1 MSKRGRNNNEEFR
14 AFKAKMAKK
23 RMGKEEPTGSSSD
36 MDYITVQRLSSNV
49 EGRYQKYARIGAL
62 TMVPLGCEPTISNI
76 KEACKRFFKAEDME
90 CDILAG
96 ERGPSWTETNQI
108 SNWKK
113 ALHVRFIE
121 RSEESQIC
129 EKVEIKK
136 TKSEATPEKPAR
148 PMSTRV
154 VASVPLSAMLK
165 VGKLIQPTVDI
176 VSVQLEEFDL
186 GEKSW
191 RNPFEARLSL
201 SKEKFASGSFREAYL
216 STALSELAP
225 GKYVLKKFKQDQV
238 KEIERLFSSME
249 THTRKMV
256 QMNALARNF
265 AQKLAAEAPVE
276 YGSHL
281 NYIKVYFGKLYGQC
295 VTVEEYLE
303 GTFQKHVNNNGYVCG
318 DGGELSS
325 KVETFSHYTYVKS
338 GTQLMVLDIQGVGY
352 SLSDPEIA
360 TSELLD
366 NTDNSIFF
374 CCGNLSSQAIY
385 KFKEEHI
392 CNRFCDLLELDKL

>member
-1 MSKRGRNNNEEFR
+1 MVSKMSKRGRNNNEEFR
-14 AFKAKMAKK
+14 AFKAKMTKE
-23 RMGKEEPTGSSSD
+23 RMRKEEPTGSASD
-36 MDYITVQRLSSNV
+36 MEYITVQRLSSDV

-76 KEACKRFFKAEDME
+76 KEACKRKAEDME

-96 ERGPSWTETNQI
+96 ERGPSWTETSQI
-108 SNWKK
+108 SNWK

-121 RSEESQIC
+121 RSEESQMC
-129 EKVEIKK
+129 EKVEMKK
-136 TKSEATPEKPAR
+136 TKSEITPEKPAR
-148 PMSTRV
+148 PMSTIV

-201 SKEKFASGSFREAYL
+201 SKEKFTSGSFRDAYL
-216 STALSELAP
+216 STAFSELAP

-238 KEIERLFSSME
+238 QEIERLFSSME

-265 AQKLAAEAPVE
+265 AQKLAGEAPVE

-281 NYIKVYFGKLYGQC
+281 NYTKVYFGKLYGQC
-295 VTVEEYLE
+295 VRVEEYLE
-303 GTFQKHVNNNGYVCG
+303 GTFQKHVNNNEYVCG
-318 DGGELSS
+318 DGSELSS
-325 KVETFSHYTYVKS
+325 KAETFSHYSYVKS
-338 GTQLMVLDIQGVGY
+338 GKQLMVLDIQGVGY
-352 SLSDPEIA
+352 FLSDPEIA

-366 NTDNSIFF
+366 SADNSIFF
-374 CCGNLSSQAIY
+374 LLWKPFITGNLQVQGRA
-385 KFKEEHI
+385 HMQQV
-392 CNRFCDLLELDKL
+392 L

>member
-23 RMGKEEPTGSSSD
+23 RMGKEEPTGSASD

-96 ERGPSWTETNQI
+96 ERGPSWTETSQI
-108 SNWKK
+108 SNWK
-113 ALHVRFIE
+113 AIHVRFIE
-121 RSEESQIC
+121 RSEESQMC

-136 TKSEATPEKPAR
+136 TKSELTPEKPAR

-201 SKEKFASGSFREAYL
+201 SKENFASGSFRDAYL
-216 STALSELAP
+216 STALSELAQV
-225 GKYVLKKFKQDQV
+225 GTSLKSLSKIKFK
-238 KEIERLFSSME
+238 K
-249 THTRKMV
+249 
-256 QMNALARNF
+256 
-265 AQKLAAEAPVE
+265 
-276 YGSHL
+276 
-281 NYIKVYFGKLYGQC
+281 
-295 VTVEEYLE
+295 
-303 GTFQKHVNNNGYVCG
+303 
-318 DGGELSS
+318 
-325 KVETFSHYTYVKS
+325 
-338 GTQLMVLDIQGVGY
+338 
-352 SLSDPEIA
+352 
-360 TSELLD
+360 
-366 NTDNSIFF
+366 
-374 CCGNLSSQAIY
+374 
-385 KFKEEHI
+385 
-392 CNRFCDLLELDKL
+392 

>member
-1 MSKRGRNNNEEFR
+1 M
-14 AFKAKMAKK
+14 
-23 RMGKEEPTGSSSD
+23 
-36 MDYITVQRLSSNV
+36 
-49 EGRYQKYARIGAL
+49 
-62 TMVPLGCEPTISNI
+62 
-76 KEACKRFFKAEDME
+76 
-90 CDILAG
+90 
-96 ERGPSWTETNQI
+96 
-108 SNWKK
+108 
-113 ALHVRFIE
+113 
-121 RSEESQIC
+121 C
-129 EKVEIKK
+129 EKVEMKK
-136 TKSEATPEKPAR
+136 TKSEITPEKPAR
-148 PMSTRV
+148 PMSTIV

-201 SKEKFASGSFREAYL
+201 SKEKFTSGSFRDAYL
-216 STALSELAP
+216 STAFSELAP

-238 KEIERLFSSME
+238 QEIERLFSSME

-281 NYIKVYFGKLYGQC
+281 NYTKVYFGKLYGQC
-295 VTVEEYLE
+295 VRVEEYLE
-303 GTFQKHVNNNGYVCG
+303 GTFQKHVNNNEYVCG

-325 KVETFSHYTYVKS
+325 KAETFSHYSYVKS
-338 GTQLMVLDIQGVGY
+338 GKQLMVLDIQGVGY

-366 NTDNSIFF
+366 SADNSIFF
-374 CCGNLSSQAIY
+374 CCGNLLSQAIY

-392 CNRFCDLLELDKL
+392 CNRFCDLLELGKL